1 MSTGFNIG
9 SVAPTLCSL
18 LGAPAPKAST
28 AGVIGDVLLEAG
40 KVFGDGH
47 AGKCLVFA
55 PDAMGRSLAQVRPD
69 IFESAASAAPLKVPL
84 LSVYPPKTPVC
95 FASMFTGMEPSQH
108 GIRRYEKPVLQ
119 CDTLFDALARSGK
132 RVALVSVRD
141 CSIDIIFRGRPV
153 EYFSEEYDP
162 QVTERAISLVA
173 GGKHDF
179 ILAYH
184 QEYDDVLHGSTPFSE
199 AALKAA
205 GNHVDS
211 FLRIT
216 AAVER
221 CWRDFNRVVLFAPDH
236 GAHTDEETGRGNHCD
251 DIPEDMEVFHFW
263 GFGKGAVR

>member
-1 MSTGFNIG
+1 MSTRFGIG

-28 AGVIGDVLLEAG
+28 AGVIGEVLLEAR

-47 AGKCLVFA
+47 ARKCLVFA
-55 PDAMGRSLAQVRPD
+55 PDAMGCVLAGMCPGLFDAVG
-69 IFESAASAAPLKVPL
+69 SVAPLKVPM

-108 GIRRYEKPVLQ
+108 GIRKYEKPLLT

-132 RVALVSVRD
+132 RVAVVSVRD
-141 CSIDIIFRGRPV
+141 CSIDVIFRSSSADF
-153 EYFSEEYDP
+153 FSEEYDQ
-162 QVTERAISLVA
+162 QVADRAISLIA

-184 QEYDDVLHGSTPFSE
+184 QEYDDALHRSTPFSDE
-199 AALKAA
+199 ALKAA
-205 GNHVDS
+205 ENHVES
-211 FLRIT
+211 FLNIA

-221 CWRDFNRVVLFAPDH
+221 YWRDSNRVVLFAPDH
-236 GAHTDEETGRGNHCD
+236 GAHTDEATGRGNHCD

-263 GFGKGAVR
+263 RFGKGAIR